1 MLSPCARGEKVDALR
16 LKWTMPI
23 KTITVQ
29 NTFELDAVLS
39 ALYDADVEASLPL
52 IDRSGSAAIACGT
65 APDGDWQV
73 VFGHNLDDDWEPDYP
88 LVGML
93 TRENDA
99 IVRESFDN
107 D

>member
-1 MLSPCARGEKVDALR
+1 M
-16 LKWTMPI
+16 
-23 KTITVQ
+23 
-29 NTFELDAVLS
+29 
-39 ALYDADVEASLPL
+39 
-52 IDRSGSAAIACGT
+52 IDHSGTAAIAHG
-65 APDGDWQV
+65 AVPDGDWQV

-88 LVGML
+88 IVGIL